1 MRPFLHLLGQCEV
14 TADDEPIPSQ
24 ITRKHWYVI
33 GLVSTSQNC
42 KIGRQDLMEIVW
54 PLSDEKSRSVLLYT
68 WRRVITATTSPIN
81 PDAPILITEDEVS
94 INTNSLVIDYQECL
108 SLAKIVLTSDD
119 AHAVL
124 EAGTAFDAIAQEK
137 VLLPSFT
144 SSFVQVREH
153 FDKQRLAVLRRTC
166 QAEAHLQPE
175 SQPLISK
182 FELRLRRLDDEN
194 AIGAPAIPFKDIL
207 NQPIAPPRNGIVL
220 SSASQLA
227 VSIALSVIIAAPFV
241 FGSLNTPP
249 KLQLQFM
256 HGSKVDRPITD
267 LSNFVMFQVR
277 DRSIKRSAATAISI
291 TAKDRIIAAGT
302 ATLTNSDHQTMIAM
316 LSMSGKARWVAKF
329 TDDKGIQTTPK
340 QVLSSE
346 SGRIYVASELLASPS
361 NARKLAPGRYLAV
374 SVLTRDGERLLER
387 VHPDVL
393 DGDPLHPIRLTTDHK
408 GGIHAFAVSAR
419 GLTTITLHVPAGRP
433 TEVAAPLTG
442 YPKAFK
448 ITDAI
453 SDDKGHVFLIGHLPV
468 KTSSGVRLDWHIQ
481 ALDKSSKT
489 LWTRA
494 VPGAVAQASV
504 PIRGIINAMG
514 NVVAYGP
521 LPTPNKRNRGRKV
534 ATMVT
539 MTPTSGALIARE
551 CFDTEDQNPAFTL
564 YPLTIGNSA
573 FIAVTK
579 QSPDADNP
587 FSIHRFGI
595 AATDTALTLS
605 MRFPGKKRVKRI
617 VSFYINKNGVV
628 AGLLQPDQEESSSA
642 ALTYTR
648 MFFGRG
654 IQTGALS
661 AVVPYRYNEAR
672 GEIVAGHYA
681 NTFCVYDFS
690 KLP

>member
-1 MRPFLHLLGQCEV
+1 MRPLLHLLGQCELTV
-14 TADDEPIPSQ
+14 DGAPVANQ
-24 ITRKHWYVI
+24 ITRKHWYVL
-33 GLVSTSQNC
+33 GLVATSPNC

-54 PLSDEKSRSVLLYT
+54 PLSDDKSRSVLLYT
-68 WRRVITATTSPIN
+68 WRRHIVATTTPFN
-81 PDAPILITEDEVS
+81 PDTPILITEDDVS
-94 INTNSLVIDYQECL
+94 INANCLAIDYQECL

-124 EAGTAFDAIAQEK
+124 ESGTAFDAIAQDK
-137 VLLPSFT
+137 VLLPTFT
-144 SSFVQVREH
+144 SAFVEVREQ

-166 QAEAHLQPE
+166 QAEAYLQPE
-175 SQPLISK
+175 SQPLTSK
-182 FELRLRRLDDEN
+182 FELRLRRLDDES
-194 AIGAPAIPFKDIL
+194 AIGAPAIPFKGIPT
-207 NQPIAPPRNGIVL
+207 QPITPPRKGFTL
-220 SSASQLA
+220 SSASQLV
-227 VSIALSVIIAAPFV
+227 VSVILGIIIAAPIV

-249 KLQLQFM
+249 KLQLQFI

-267 LSNFVMFQVR
+267 LSNFVMFKVNDPR
-277 DRSIKRSAATAISI
+277 VKRSAATALSI
-291 TAKDRIIAAGT
+291 TEQDRIIAAGT
-302 ATLTNSDHQTMIAM
+302 ATHINGDHQTIIALLTM
-316 LSMSGKARWVAKF
+316 TGKERWVTKL
-329 TDDKGIQTTPK
+329 TDDSGIQTTPK
-340 QVLSSE
+340 QILSTE
-346 SGRIYVASELLASPS
+346 SGRIYVASELLAGPG
-361 NARKLAPGRYLAV
+361 NARKLAPGRYLGV
-374 SVLTRDGERLLER
+374 RVLTRDGERLFER
-387 VHPDVL
+387 IHPDAL
-393 DGDPLHPIRLTTDHK
+393 DGHVLHPIRLTADQK

-419 GLTTITLHVPAGRP
+419 GLTTIALNVPAGRS
-433 TEVAAPLTG
+433 TEIAAPLTG
-442 YPKAFK
+442 YPKAFQ

-453 SDDKGHVFLIGHLPV
+453 SDNAGHIFLIGHLPV
-468 KTSSGVRLDWHIQ
+468 KTSAGIRMDWHIQ

-489 LWTRA
+489 LWTHA

-504 PIRGIINAMG
+504 PIRGVINAMG
-514 NVVAYGP
+514 NLVAYGP
-521 LPTPNKRNRGRKV
+521 LPTPNKRHRGRKV

-539 MTPTSGALIARE
+539 MAPTSGSVIAHE
-551 CFDTEDQNPAFTL
+551 CFDTEDQNPDFTL

-605 MRFPGKKRVKRI
+605 MRFPGKKRVERI

-628 AGLLQPDQEESSSA
+628 AGLLQPSQEQPSGA

-661 AVVPYRYNEAR
+661 AVVPYRYNDAR
-672 GEIVAGHYA
+672 GEIVAGHYNNA
-681 NTFCVYDFS
+681 FCVYDFS

>member
-1 MRPFLHLLGQCEV
+1 LG
-14 TADDEPIPSQ
+14 
-24 ITRKHWYVI
+24 VI
-33 GLVSTSQNC
+33 L
-42 KIGRQDLMEIVW
+42 
-54 PLSDEKSRSVLLYT
+54 
-68 WRRVITATTSPIN
+68 A
-81 PDAPILITEDEVS
+81 API
-94 INTNSLVIDYQECL
+94 
-108 SLAKIVLTSDD
+108 
-119 AHAVL
+119 
-124 EAGTAFDAIAQEK
+124 
-137 VLLPSFT
+137 
-144 SSFVQVREH
+144 
-153 FDKQRLAVLRRTC
+153 
-166 QAEAHLQPE
+166 
-175 SQPLISK
+175 
-182 FELRLRRLDDEN
+182 
-194 AIGAPAIPFKDIL
+194 
-207 NQPIAPPRNGIVL
+207 
-220 SSASQLA
+220 
-227 VSIALSVIIAAPFV
+227 V
-241 FGSLNTPP
+241 FGALNTPP
-249 KLQLQFM
+249 KLQLQFV

-267 LSNFVMFQVR
+267 LSHFVMFQVR
-277 DRSIKRSAATAISI
+277 DSRIKSSAATAINI
-291 TAKDRIIAAGT
+291 TQKDNITAAGT
-302 ATLTNSDHQTMIAM
+302 ATLANGDHQMMIAV
-316 LSMSGKARWVAKF
+316 LSKSGNVLRVTKF
-329 TDDKGIQTTPK
+329 TDDKGIVTTPK
-340 QVLSSE
+340 QVFTSA
-346 SGRIYVASELLASPS
+346 SGRIYVASELLVGLGNP
-361 NARKLAPGRYLAV
+361 RKLTPGRYLAI
-374 SVLTRDGERLLER
+374 SVFTRDGERILDR

-393 DGDPLHPIRLTTDHK
+393 DGNPLHPIRLTTDHK

-419 GLTTITLHVPAGRP
+419 GQASITMHVPAGRP
-433 TEVAAPLTG
+433 TEVATPLTG
-442 YPKAFK
+442 YPKAFQ

-453 SDDKGHVFLIGHLPV
+453 SDDKGHIFLLGHLPV

-504 PIRGIINAMG
+504 PIHGIINAMG

-521 LPTPNKRNRGRKV
+521 LLTPNKRNRDRMI

-539 MTPTSGALIARE
+539 MAPTSGALIARE
-551 CFDTEDQNPAFTL
+551 CFDTEDQNPDFTL

-605 MRFPGKKRVKRI
+605 MRFPGKKYVKRI

-628 AGLLQPDQEESSSA
+628 AGLLQPSQEQSSSA

-681 NTFCVYDFS
+681 NTFCIYDFS